1 MQQQLKKKKSIH
13 FRSIA
18 TWRRLIIPG
27 MKYMNQR
34 QEREKNNTQITT
46 LRKPD
51 GSLTAGVSESLKHL
65 LEYFT
70 PEDKEDDDTDN
81 HKIARIQSQE
91 PFDKTEVKA
100 SFQRKLGMQQKV
112 WGKKRQEKMG

>member
-1 MQQQLKKKKSIH
+1 
-13 FRSIA
+13 
-18 TWRRLIIPG
+18 
-27 MKYMNQR
+27 
-34 QEREKNNTQITT
+34 

-100 SFQRKLGMQQKV
+100 SF
-112 WGKKRQEKMG
+112 